1 MTRALKLLGATCSGM
16 ILALAAM
23 GSVAHAQ
30 DEPAKPSDEPA
41 DYLGQPAR
49 PASIK
54 GSFSLVSIGDLLYS
68 HPMATRADPELQ
80 KVITLIRS
88 GDVTIANREGITL
101 APDTSA
107 PSYGTGLLWA
117 EGSLAT
123 DEKAMGIDMVSLANN
138 HCMDWGEKGLFD
150 TIRLHRQAA
159 IVTAG
164 GGNTWQEALAAG
176 VLATPKGRIALVST
190 ASTFGPNARAND
202 AWGKTAARPGIST
215 LRTRTIQL
223 LDAQHFAKIRS
234 LATDLA
240 SPLKPAPPADATE
253 ITFDDQIYR
262 LSDRNALL
270 YEMDLYDHAA
280 LLRSIREAKAHA
292 DLVVFTIHAHESSTG
307 VDDDTPP
314 PPNFLITLFHN
325 AVDAGADAIMGG
337 GPHSL
342 RGIEIYK
349 GKPILYGLGAFFI
362 NGEIEASQ
370 EMSLQVYPDASGH
383 APPPRPPEKSV
394 RPGGNPASWYDGV
407 VAVTDYENGAAK
419 RLRLYPLDLGNTYD
433 RSRRGIPHFATPEV
447 AKRILI
453 DLQHGSAQFGTTIR
467 IEGSTGIVDIG

>member
-1 MTRALKLLGATCSGM
+1 MRRAMKLFGITSCAM
-16 ILALAAM
+16 ILALAAL
-23 GSVAHAQ
+23 GSLAQAQ
-30 DEPAKPSDEPA
+30 DEPTKPSNEPGDYLKQPAKP
-41 DYLGQPAR
+41 
-49 PASIK
+49 ASVT

-68 HPMATRADPELQ
+68 HPMAARNDPELQ

-101 APDTSA
+101 APDTRA
-107 PSYGTGLLWA
+107 ASYGTGLLWA
-117 EGSLAT
+117 EGSLAA

-138 HCMDWGEKGLFD
+138 HGMDWGEKGLFD
-150 TIRLHRQAA
+150 TIRLHEQAG

-164 GGNTWQEALAAG
+164 GGSDWQKALAAG
-176 VLATPKGRIALVST
+176 VLTTAKGRIALVST

-215 LRTRTIQL
+215 LRTQTVQL
-223 LDAQHFAKIRS
+223 VNPAQFARIRS
-234 LATDLA
+234 LATELA
-240 SPLKPAPPADATE
+240 SPLRPAPAPDAKE
-253 ITFDDQIYR
+253 IDFNDQIYR
-262 LSDRNALL
+262 LSDRTALL

-280 LLRSIREAKAHA
+280 LLRSIREAKGKA
-292 DLVVFTIHAHESSTG
+292 DLVVFTIHAHESATG
-307 VDDDTPP
+307 MDDDTPP

-325 AVDAGADAIMGG
+325 AVDAGADVIMGG

-342 RGIEIYK
+342 RGVEIYK

-370 EMSLQVYPDASGH
+370 EMSLQVFPDASGH

-394 RPGGNPASWYDGV
+394 RAGGNPASWYDGV
-407 VAVTDYENGAAK
+407 VAITDYEGGIAK

-433 RSRRGIPHFATPEV
+433 RSRRGIPHFASPDN
-447 AKRILI
+447 ARRILA
-453 DLQHGSAQFGTTIR
+453 DLQKDSAQFGTRIR
-467 IEGSTGIVDIG
+467 VEGSVGVVDIR